1 MTHALVDSLDK
12 VIENIARYQNEV
24 IREPGLVGRMTMV
37 RPWYADRAN
46 DGKWLFGP
54 SKFVGYASCTAE
66 AYLSKTDKRDTYRSE
81 AVLKEWFDIVPS
93 ASPLEAEVADA
104 LRRFLNA
111 YGHSGPRKNAWICA
125 RKDFLAGSADS
136 VSSRQR
142 SRTRRGPGRRNRG
155 QGARDG
161 GGNLVEGRRFCR
173 TGATA
178 PRIAGG
184 VATSRQYNQCLA
196 SSWAAPQ
203 LATIEDALSSG
214 ESLPPFRRSF
224 SSASAMI

>member
-93 ASPLEAEVADA
+93 ASPFEAEVADA

-111 YGHSGPRKNAWICA
+111 YGHSGPRKNAWICV

-136 VSSRQR
+136 VSRAG
-142 SRTRRGPGRRNRG
+142 TRRIHVDPAICGGRPHIRG
-155 QGARDG
+155 TRVRVSDILDLLASGAFPADI
-161 GGNLVEGRRFCR
+161 LADYPYLSE
-173 TGATA
+173 TDLKAALAYGAA
-178 PRIAGG
+178 
-184 VATSRQYNQCLA
+184 ATSHRVILA
-196 SSWAAPQ
+196 A
-203 LATIEDALSSG
+203 
-214 ESLPPFRRSF
+214 
-224 SSASAMI
+224 